1 MHSVLDSSAILA
13 LLHQE
18 PGGRAV
24 LPFLSNAVISSVN
37 AAEVLRVLVR
47 SGASLPDAKR
57 AFARLHL
64 TVIAFQPDDAAAAVE
79 VAQLAPELSLADCAC
94 LALARLRKASE
105 VVTADRIW
113 TKFDFGVTVKLIR

>member
-1 MHSVLDSSAILA
+1 LA

-24 LPFLSNAVISSVN
+24 LPLLADAIISSVN

-47 SGASLPDAKR
+47 SGASLADAKR

-94 LALARLRKASE
+94 LALARLRRASG

-113 TKFDFGVTVKLIR
+113 TRFDFGVPVKLIR